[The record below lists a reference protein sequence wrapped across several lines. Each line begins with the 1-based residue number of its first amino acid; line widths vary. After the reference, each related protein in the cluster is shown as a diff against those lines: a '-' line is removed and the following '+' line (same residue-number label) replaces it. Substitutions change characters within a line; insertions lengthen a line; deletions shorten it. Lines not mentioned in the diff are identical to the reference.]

1 MVEIIFDSG
10 NGIRQVFEGG
20 TLTFQVK
27 GKIRTWKVLLPCQAP
42 KSDVPVITKKS
53 RLLE

>member
-27 GKIRTWKVLLPCQAP
+27 EKSGLGKSCSRPQLGGYPQ
-42 KSDVPVITKKS
+42 KS
-53 RLLE
+53 LFE